1 MRWVGEDDLDRVAR
15 ARMFCYASA
24 SKDLPRFTE
33 GIRADRRAAPGDF
46 LLAEQDGQPVGTA
59 TSYSFSMWLRG
70 ARLPCQGVGY
80 VGTLKT
86 HRRGS
91 RSAGGGVA
99 SQIMRETLRKARER
113 EEVVSALMPFRGSF
127 YEHFGYGFV
136 ERRCTWTLPLST
148 LPAGE
153 FDGIGFYTADDAQ
166 ALAACRQRIVETGQC
181 NIERGPAG
189 WDWLMRAA
197 EDGLLVVDRAV
208 DGTVRGYLAF
218 QHLHQNATDTVK
230 VTENGYEDLE
240 GLRRQLHFLAS
251 LRDQYSFA
259 TLTLPADLPLNWLL
273 RERQIPHRLVNHAVP
288 EVRPFVRM
296 QLRVLDHRRL
306 IEAMQLPTDCR
317 GKAIIAVQEAEGDVS
332 RFAIDVSDGR
342 ASVRPAGGDGGFAC
356 PASVWPAVITGD
368 LPATQAVRLGLATV
382 DDPGTAKLLDVF
394 AQGPVPFCSEY
405 F

>member
-1 MRWVGEDDLDRVAR
+1 MRWVGEDELDRVAE
-15 ARMFCYASA
+15 ARMLCYAPALKELS
-24 SKDLPRFTE
+24 RFTE
-33 GIRADRRAAPGDF
+33 GIRADRRGVPGDF

-59 TSYSFSMWLRG
+59 TSHSFSMWLRG
-70 ARLPCQGVGY
+70 GRIPCQGVGF

-99 SQIMRETLRKARER
+99 SRIMQETLRKARER

-136 ERRCTWTLPLST
+136 ERRWTWTLPLST
-148 LPAGE
+148 LPTGD
-153 FDGIGFYTADDAQ
+153 FDGIEFYRAEDAP
-166 ALAACRQRIVETGQC
+166 ALAACRQRIVEAGEC
-181 NIERGPAG
+181 DIERGPAG
-189 WDWLMRAA
+189 WDWFMRKA
-197 EDGLLVVDRAV
+197 EDGLLAVDR
-208 DGTVRGYLAF
+208 DPSGSIRGYLAF
-218 QHLHQNATDTVK
+218 QHVHQNAKDTVN

-259 TLTLPADLPLNWLL
+259 ALTLPADLPLNWLL

-288 EVRPFVRM
+288 EVRPCVRM

-306 IEAMQLPTDCR
+306 IESMCLPTDAR
-317 GKAIIAVQEAEGDVS
+317 GKAAVAVQENEGHLS
-332 RFAIDVSDGR
+332 RFTIDVSEGR
-342 ASVRPAGGDGGFAC
+342 AGVSPSGSDGEFTCADN
-356 PASVWPAVITGD
+356 VWSAIVTGE
-368 LPATQAVRLGLATV
+368 LPATQAVRLGLASV
-382 DDPGTAKLLDVF
+382 RDITAARLLDVF

>member
-1 MRWVGEDDLDRVAR
+1 
-15 ARMFCYASA
+15 MFCYAPST
-24 SKDLPRFTE
+24 KDLPRYAD

-46 LLAEQDGQPVGTA
+46 LLAKQDGLPVGTA
-59 TSYSFSMWLRG
+59 TSHSFSMWIRG
-70 ARLPCQGVGY
+70 GRVPCQGVGY

-99 SQIMRETLRKARER
+99 SRIMRETLRKARER

-148 LPAGE
+148 LPTGE
-153 FDGIGFYTADDAQ
+153 FDGIGFYRAEDAQ

-181 NIERGPAG
+181 NIERSPAG
-189 WDWLMRAA
+189 WDWFMRSA
-197 EDGLLVVDRAV
+197 EDGLLVVDRAAS
-208 DGTVRGYLAF
+208 GTIRGYLAF
-218 QHLHQNATDTVK
+218 QHLHQNGTDTVK
-230 VTENGYEDLE
+230 LTESGYADLE

-306 IEAMQLPTDCR
+306 IESMHLPIECR
-317 GKAIIAVQEAEGDVS
+317 GKAAVAVQEAEGDVS
-332 RFAIDVSDGR
+332 RFTIDISDGR
-342 ASVRPAGGDGGFAC
+342 ASVRPTGDDGGFAC

-368 LPATQAVRLGLATV
+368 LPATQAMRLGLATV